1 MMMKTWFKL
10 LSALFL
16 FFASLSMTFADGV
29 KGIYLTQYTLE
40 NTTFLNYLIKH
51 AKASGIDTFVV
62 DLELPS
68 KRYRENIALVK
79 QNGIRYVARI
89 IMFPGGGT
97 SAQIKNPEQW
107 QKKYSL
113 VKQAI
118 DWGADEIQ
126 LDYIRYSSK
135 QKPSPEN
142 AKDIYKI
149 IQWYKN
155 KVAAQNIPLQ
165 IDVFGIASYG
175 ESKYIGQNIK
185 MFADTVDAICPMVY
199 PSHYQPFAKH
209 YATPYETVY
218 DSLTSIKKQFDDKMP
233 IKMYAYIELSN
244 YHYRMTRE
252 QRIKYIEAQL
262 RAVSSAGANG
272 WYAWSPHNRYE
283 HLFSV
288 LQGKKVE
295 AADKSVEG
303 NNDADDDNKKAD
315 KKVVADKN
323 TASGADNKADDK
335 ADSSSDNETSTKVS
349 DKTNSKAE
357 DDKETDNK
365 SAAKISA
372 HKPHGGVSSL
382 LSSWFHHG

>member
-1 MMMKTWFKL
+1 MMMKTWSKL
-10 LSALFL
+10 LSGLFL
-16 FFASLSMTFADGV
+16 FLVSISVALAADEV

-51 AKASGIDTFVV
+51 AKASGIDTFVI
-62 DLELPS
+62 DMELPS

-79 QNGIRYVARI
+79 QNNIRYVARI

-97 SAQIKNPEQW
+97 PAQIKNPEQW
-107 QKKYSL
+107 QKKYAL

-126 LDYIRYSSK
+126 LDYIRYNTK
-135 QKPSPEN
+135 QKPSADN
-142 AKDIYKI
+142 AKDIHDI
-149 IQWYKN
+149 IQWYKT

-165 IDVFGIASYG
+165 VDVFGIASFG

-185 MFADTVDAICPMVY
+185 LFAETVDAICPMVY
-199 PSHYQPFAKH
+199 PSHYQPFAHH

-218 DSLTSIKKQFDDKMP
+218 DSLTNIKKQFDDKMP

-244 YHYRMTRE
+244 YHYRMTRD

-262 RAVSSAGANG
+262 RAVSNAGANG

-283 HLFSV
+283 HLFSI
-288 LQGKKVE
+288 LEGTKVE
-295 AADKSVEG
+295 GAGKDIEG
-303 NNDADDDNKKAD
+303 TGNDDSDKKAN

-323 TASGADNKADDK
+323 TATDNDANSTTDKKESKDNMIDSDK
-335 ADSSSDNETSTKVS
+335 ASD
-349 DKTNSKAE
+349 
-357 DDKETDNK
+357 TDNK
-365 SAAKISA
+365 SDAAKKMSS
-372 HKPHGGVSSL
+372 HSGHGGISSV
-382 LSSWFHHG
+382 LSSWFHS